1 MRAEAQAK
9 ANVYRNVCSL
19 VFIKSMSS
27 SLNGFLLRRS
37 TPFTAPAL
45 PLENILI
52 LRNVIPNQ
60 SFAHK
65 ALFLFVRH
73 SNRIISTVVKKAG
86 QKNAAPGDGM
96 SAFSEPDARNAGV
109 SRTGQEY
116 R

>member
-1 MRAEAQAK
+1 MW
-9 ANVYRNVCSL
+9 
-19 VFIKSMSS
+19 
-27 SLNGFLLRRS
+27 GS
-37 TPFTAPAL
+37 TPFTVAL